1 MWTTLGASSQ
11 PCHRHVKN
19 FIAIKNG
26 QRVDSWENDC
36 LRQKDA
42 DSVGC
47 LFNPSFV
54 RGRCPRTAR
63 LEEVFWGI
71 LMTAKHSGSA
81 GGPPPD
87 FFDDP
92 AFAASLYAEADRR
105 AGGADRSARSSRE
118 TRDGRSKARQASVQ
132 NFSTVQP
139 SKRVSAFAKP
149 NQPYSGMPPV
159 SWSDA
164 DLELKPRIEPIAKRS
179 STRAAWGPQT
189 VDSAASGVESSPAA
203 APRREEPL
211 SVSAALRRM
220 TNALEGVLD
229 GIWITG
235 EVAEV
240 SLSSLGHLYFSLK
253 DEAALLSCAMFRS
266 ALGRGPI
273 FQKGDRIELLGR
285 VDIYA
290 PRGRLQMVG
299 TRWRP
304 AGVGSLY
311 EAFLKLKA
319 KLEAEGLFAPERK
332 KPIPRFVRRVVLVTS
347 AQAAAYGD
355 VLRTLE
361 RRTPWVKIMH
371 VDSLVQGTDAP
382 AALISALIAAQALTP
397 DVILLVRGGGSYE
410 DLQAFNDEELARTI
424 AALNVPVI
432 CGVGHEAD
440 FTIADFAADL
450 RASTPTAAAGSIGP
464 DRDTWLRRLDKCSDM
479 LERAVERA
487 YQHAAQRYDSA
498 AAHLPAEDRLLQP
511 WEQAMINARVRLCNA
526 AQGRLTDAER
536 AVEGAGL
543 RWRTAA
549 DFITPRQIRLERAAR
564 FLAQPDLCLR
574 APVQHLTAAAERFR
588 RLGLAAEERRGT
600 EVERQTKAL
609 SFFAHHAL
617 DAAAERLDRALRLRP
632 DPMREINA
640 AQRRVELAANAL
652 SLADPNRP
660 LRAGYARI
668 VTDADKVVSHAAELR
683 RGSAVRILFA
693 DGFAA
698 AEVQEVAMNTESSG
712 TGEQMP

>member
-1 MWTTLGASSQ
+1 
-11 PCHRHVKN
+11 
-19 FIAIKNG
+19 
-26 QRVDSWENDC
+26 
-36 LRQKDA
+36 
-42 DSVGC
+42 
-47 LFNPSFV
+47 
-54 RGRCPRTAR
+54 
-63 LEEVFWGI
+63 
-71 LMTAKHSGSA
+71 MTAKHSGSA

-92 AFAASLYAEADRR
+92 AFTASLYAEADRR

-139 SKRVSAFAKP
+139 SKRVPAFAKP

-164 DLELKPRIEPIAKRS
+164 DSELKPRIEPIAKRS

-189 VDSAASGVESSPAA
+189 VASAASGVESSPAA
-203 APRREEPL
+203 APRGEEPL

-319 KLEAEGLFAPERK
+319 KLEAEGLLAPERK
-332 KPIPRFVRRVVLVTS
+332 KTIPRFVRRVVLVTS

-371 VDSLVQGTDAP
+371 VDSLVQGADAP
-382 AALISALIAAQALTP
+382 ASLISALIAAQALTP

-424 AALNVPVI
+424 AALSVPVI

-450 RASTPTAAAGSIGP
+450 RASTPTAAAESIGP

>member
-1 MWTTLGASSQ
+1 MDNFGGIFTTLSQ
-11 PCHRHVKN
+11 TCKKFHCL
-19 FIAIKNG
+19 KNG
-26 QRVDSWENDC
+26 QCVDSWENDC

-42 DSVGC
+42 DLVGC

-63 LEEVFWGI
+63 LEVFWGI

-118 TRDGRSKARQASVQ
+118 TRDGRSKAPQASVQ

-139 SKRVSAFAKP
+139 SKRVPAFAKP

-189 VDSAASGVESSPAA
+189 VASAASGVESSPAA
-203 APRREEPL
+203 ALRREEPL

-273 FQKGDRIELLGR
+273 FQKGDRIELLGH

-319 KLEAEGLFAPERK
+319 KLEAEGLFASERK
-332 KPIPRFVRRVVLVTS
+332 KTIPRFVRRVVLVTS

-371 VDSLVQGTDAP
+371 VDSLVQGADAP

-424 AALNVPVI
+424 AALSVPVI

-450 RASTPTAAAGSIGP
+450 RASTPTAAAESIGP

-479 LERAVERA
+479 LERAAERA
-487 YQHAAQRYDSA
+487 YQHAAQRFDSA

-536 AVEGAGL
+536 AVEGASL

-600 EVERQTKAL
+600 EVERQAKAL

-640 AQRRVELAANAL
+640 AQRRMELAANAL

-668 VTDADKVVSHAAELR
+668 VTDADLVVSHAAELR

-698 AEVQEVAMNTESSG
+698 AEVQEVAMNAESSG
-712 TGEQMP
+712 TGEQMS

>member
-1 MWTTLGASSQ
+1 MDNFGGIFTTLSQ
-11 PCHRHVKN
+11 TCKKFHCL
-19 FIAIKNG
+19 KNG

-139 SKRVSAFAKP
+139 SKRVPAFAKP

-290 PRGRLQMVG
+290 LRGRLQMVG

-450 RASTPTAAAGSIGP
+450 RASTPTAAAESIGP

-588 RLGLAAEERRGT
+588 RLGLAAQERRET
-600 EVERQTKAL
+600 ELERQTKAL

>member
-1 MWTTLGASSQ
+1 MDNFGGIFTTLSQ
-11 PCHRHVKN
+11 TCKKFHCL
-19 FIAIKNG
+19 KNG

-139 SKRVSAFAKP
+139 SKRVPAFAKP

-450 RASTPTAAAGSIGP
+450 RASTPTAAAESIGP

>member
-1 MWTTLGASSQ
+1 MDNFGGIFTTLSQ
-11 PCHRHVKN
+11 TCKKFHCL
-19 FIAIKNG
+19 KNG

-132 NFSTVQP
+132 NFSTVQS
-139 SKRVSAFAKP
+139 SKRVPAFAKP

-450 RASTPTAAAGSIGP
+450 RASTPTAAAESIGP

-487 YQHAAQRYDSA
+487 YQHAAQRFDSA

-698 AEVQEVAMNTESSG
+698 AEVQEVAMNTKSSG

>member
-1 MWTTLGASSQ
+1 MGSVWILG
-11 PCHRHVKN
+11 K
-19 FIAIKNG
+19 
-26 QRVDSWENDC
+26 NDC

-47 LFNPSFV
+47 LFNPSFG

-132 NFSTVQP
+132 NFSTAQP
-139 SKRVSAFAKP
+139 SKRVPAFAKP

-450 RASTPTAAAGSIGP
+450 RASTPTAAAESIGP

-487 YQHAAQRYDSA
+487 YQHAAQRFDSA

>member
-1 MWTTLGASSQ
+1 MDNFGGIFTTLSQ
-11 PCHRHVKN
+11 TCKKFHCL
-19 FIAIKNG
+19 KNG
-26 QRVDSWENDC
+26 QCVDSWENDC
-36 LRQKDA
+36 LRQKDV

-63 LEEVFWGI
+63 LEVFWGI

-139 SKRVSAFAKP
+139 SKRVPAFAKP

-189 VDSAASGVESSPAA
+189 VASAASGVESSPAA
-203 APRREEPL
+203 APRGEEPL

-240 SLSSLGHLYFSLK
+240 SQSSLGHLYFSLK

-347 AQAAAYGD
+347 AQAAAYSD

-450 RASTPTAAAGSIGP
+450 RASTPTAAAESIGP

-487 YQHAAQRYDSA
+487 YQHAAQRFDSA

-536 AVEGAGL
+536 AVEGASL

-574 APVQHLTAAAERFR
+574 APVQHLTATAERFR

-668 VTDADKVVSHAAELR
+668 VTDADLVVSHAAELR

>member
-1 MWTTLGASSQ
+1 MDNFGGIFTTLSQ
-11 PCHRHVKN
+11 TCKKFHCL
-19 FIAIKNG
+19 KNG

-139 SKRVSAFAKP
+139 SKRVPAFAKP

-450 RASTPTAAAGSIGP
+450 RASTPTAAAESIGP

-543 RWRTAA
+543 RWHTAA

-588 RLGLAAEERRGT
+588 RLGLAAQERRET
-600 EVERQTKAL
+600 ELERQTKAL

>member
-1 MWTTLGASSQ
+1 MA
-11 PCHRHVKN
+11 
-19 FIAIKNG
+19 
-26 QRVDSWENDC
+26 
-36 LRQKDA
+36 
-42 DSVGC
+42 
-47 LFNPSFV
+47 
-54 RGRCPRTAR
+54 
-63 LEEVFWGI
+63 
-71 LMTAKHSGSA
+71 AKHSGSA

-118 TRDGRSKARQASVQ
+118 SRGGRSKARQASVQ
-132 NFSTVQP
+132 NFSTAQP
-139 SKRVSAFAKP
+139 SKRVPAFAKP

-189 VDSAASGVESSPAA
+189 AASAASGVESSPAA

-361 RRTPWVKIMH
+361 RRTP
-371 VDSLVQGTDAP
+371 
-382 AALISALIAAQALTP
+382 
-397 DVILLVRGGGSYE
+397 
-410 DLQAFNDEELARTI
+410 
-424 AALNVPVI
+424 
-432 CGVGHEAD
+432 
-440 FTIADFAADL
+440 
-450 RASTPTAAAGSIGP
+450 
-464 DRDTWLRRLDKCSDM
+464 
-479 LERAVERA
+479 
-487 YQHAAQRYDSA
+487 
-498 AAHLPAEDRLLQP
+498 
-511 WEQAMINARVRLCNA
+511 
-526 AQGRLTDAER
+526 
-536 AVEGAGL
+536 
-543 RWRTAA
+543 
-549 DFITPRQIRLERAAR
+549 
-564 FLAQPDLCLR
+564 
-574 APVQHLTAAAERFR
+574 
-588 RLGLAAEERRGT
+588 
-600 EVERQTKAL
+600 
-609 SFFAHHAL
+609 
-617 DAAAERLDRALRLRP
+617 
-632 DPMREINA
+632 
-640 AQRRVELAANAL
+640 
-652 SLADPNRP
+652 
-660 LRAGYARI
+660 
-668 VTDADKVVSHAAELR
+668 
-683 RGSAVRILFA
+683 
-693 DGFAA
+693 
-698 AEVQEVAMNTESSG
+698 
-712 TGEQMP
+712 

>member
-1 MWTTLGASSQ
+1 MDNFGGIFTTLSQ
-11 PCHRHVKN
+11 TCKKFHCL
-19 FIAIKNG
+19 KNG

-139 SKRVSAFAKP
+139 SKRVPAFAKP
-149 NQPYSGMPPV
+149 NQPYSGMLPV

-189 VDSAASGVESSPAA
+189 VASAASGVESSPAA
-203 APRREEPL
+203 APRGEEPL

-266 ALGRGPI
+266 AQGRGPI

-450 RASTPTAAAGSIGP
+450 RASTPTAAAESIGP

-549 DFITPRQIRLERAAR
+549 DFITPRQKRLERAAR

-698 AEVQEVAMNTESSG
+698 AEVQEITMNTESSG

>member
-1 MWTTLGASSQ
+1 MDNFGGIFTTLSQ
-11 PCHRHVKN
+11 TCKKFHCL
-19 FIAIKNG
+19 KNG

-632 DPMREINA
+632 DPMREIND

>member
-1 MWTTLGASSQ
+1 MDNFGGIFTTLSQ
-11 PCHRHVKN
+11 TCKKFHCL
-19 FIAIKNG
+19 KNG
-26 QRVDSWENDC
+26 QCVDSWENDC

-63 LEEVFWGI
+63 LEVFWGI

-139 SKRVSAFAKP
+139 SKRVPAFAKP

-189 VDSAASGVESSPAA
+189 VASAASGVESSPAA
-203 APRREEPL
+203 ALRREEPL

-273 FQKGDRIELLGR
+273 FQKGDRIELLGH

-319 KLEAEGLFAPERK
+319 KLEAEGLFASERK
-332 KPIPRFVRRVVLVTS
+332 KTIPRFVRRVVLVTS

-371 VDSLVQGTDAP
+371 VDSLVQGADAP

-424 AALNVPVI
+424 AALSVPVI

-450 RASTPTAAAGSIGP
+450 RASTPTAAAESIGP

-479 LERAVERA
+479 LERAAERA
-487 YQHAAQRYDSA
+487 YQHAAQRFDSA

-536 AVEGAGL
+536 AVEGASL

-600 EVERQTKAL
+600 EVERQAKAL

-640 AQRRVELAANAL
+640 AQRRMELAANAL

-668 VTDADKVVSHAAELR
+668 VTDADLVVSHAAELR

-698 AEVQEVAMNTESSG
+698 AEVQEVAMNAESSG
-712 TGEQMP
+712 TGEQMS

>member
-1 MWTTLGASSQ
+1 MDNFGGIFTTLSQ
-11 PCHRHVKN
+11 TCKKFHCL
-19 FIAIKNG
+19 KNG
-26 QRVDSWENDC
+26 QCVDSWENDC

-63 LEEVFWGI
+63 LEVFWGI

-118 TRDGRSKARQASVQ
+118 TRDGRSKAPQASVQ

-139 SKRVSAFAKP
+139 SKRVPAFAKP

-189 VDSAASGVESSPAA
+189 VASAASGVESSPAA
-203 APRREEPL
+203 ALRREEPL

-273 FQKGDRIELLGR
+273 FQKGDRIELLGH

-319 KLEAEGLFAPERK
+319 KLEAEGLFASERK
-332 KPIPRFVRRVVLVTS
+332 KTIPRFVRRVVLVTS

-371 VDSLVQGTDAP
+371 VDSLVQGADAP

-450 RASTPTAAAGSIGP
+450 RASTPTAAAESIGP

-588 RLGLAAEERRGT
+588 RLGLAAQERRET
-600 EVERQTKAL
+600 ELERQTKAL

>member
-1 MWTTLGASSQ
+1 MDNFGGIFTTLSQ
-11 PCHRHVKN
+11 TCKKFRCL
-19 FIAIKNG
+19 KNG
-26 QRVDSWENDC
+26 QCVDSWENDC

-63 LEEVFWGI
+63 LEVFWGI

-118 TRDGRSKARQASVQ
+118 TRDGRSKAPQASVQ

-139 SKRVSAFAKP
+139 SKRVPAFAKP

-189 VDSAASGVESSPAA
+189 VASAASGVESSPAA
-203 APRREEPL
+203 ALRREEPL

-273 FQKGDRIELLGR
+273 FQKGDRIELLGH

-319 KLEAEGLFAPERK
+319 KLEAEGLFASERK
-332 KPIPRFVRRVVLVTS
+332 KTIPRFVRRVVLVTS

-450 RASTPTAAAGSIGP
+450 RASTPTAAAESIGP

-479 LERAVERA
+479 LERAAERA
-487 YQHAAQRYDSA
+487 YQHAAQRFDSA

-536 AVEGAGL
+536 AVEGASL

-574 APVQHLTAAAERFR
+574 APVQHLTATAERFR

>member
-1 MWTTLGASSQ
+1 MDNFGGIFTTLSQ
-11 PCHRHVKN
+11 TCKKFHCL
-19 FIAIKNG
+19 KNG

-71 LMTAKHSGSA
+71 LMTAKHSSSA

-139 SKRVSAFAKP
+139 SKRVPAFAKP

-450 RASTPTAAAGSIGP
+450 RASTPTAAAESIGP

-588 RLGLAAEERRGT
+588 RLGLAAQERRET
-600 EVERQTKAL
+600 ELERQTKAL

>member
-1 MWTTLGASSQ
+1 MDNFGGIFTTLSQ
-11 PCHRHVKN
+11 TCKKFHCL
-19 FIAIKNG
+19 KNG

-118 TRDGRSKARQASVQ
+118 TRDGRSKARQAAVQ

>member
-1 MWTTLGASSQ
+1 MDNFGGIFTTLSQ
-11 PCHRHVKN
+11 TCKKFHCL
-19 FIAIKNG
+19 KNG

-139 SKRVSAFAKP
+139 SKRVPAFAKP

-220 TNALEGVLD
+220 TNALEDVLD

-450 RASTPTAAAGSIGP
+450 RASTPTAAAESIGP

-588 RLGLAAEERRGT
+588 RLGLAAQERRET
-600 EVERQTKAL
+600 ELERQTKAL

>member
-1 MWTTLGASSQ
+1 
-11 PCHRHVKN
+11 
-19 FIAIKNG
+19 
-26 QRVDSWENDC
+26 
-36 LRQKDA
+36 
-42 DSVGC
+42 
-47 LFNPSFV
+47 
-54 RGRCPRTAR
+54 
-63 LEEVFWGI
+63 
-71 LMTAKHSGSA
+71 MTAKHSGSA

-92 AFAASLYAEADRR
+92 AFTASLYAEADRR

-118 TRDGRSKARQASVQ
+118 SQVGRSKAPKASVQ
-132 NFSTVQP
+132 NFSTAQP
-139 SKRVSAFAKP
+139 SKRVPAFAKP

-164 DLELKPRIEPIAKRS
+164 DSELKPRIEPIAKRS

-189 VDSAASGVESSPAA
+189 AASAASGVESSPAA
-203 APRREEPL
+203 TPRREEPL

-332 KPIPRFVRRVVLVTS
+332 KPIPRFVRRVALVTS

-371 VDSLVQGTDAP
+371 VDSLVQGADAP
-382 AALISALIAAQALTP
+382 ASLISALIAAQALTP

-424 AALNVPVI
+424 AALSVPVI

-450 RASTPTAAAGSIGP
+450 RASTPTAAAESIGP
-464 DRDTWLRRLDKCSDM
+464 DRDAWLRRLDKCADM
-479 LERAVERA
+479 LERAAERA
-487 YQHAAQRYDSA
+487 YQHAAQRFDSA

-564 FLAQPDLCLR
+564 FLTQLDPAEDQLLQPWEQALINAQARLCNAAQGRLTDAERAVEGASLRWRTAADFITPRHIRLERAARFLAQPDLCLR
-574 APVQHLTAAAERFR
+574 APVQHLTAVAERFR

-617 DAAAERLDRALRLRP
+617 DAAAARLDRALRLRP

-668 VTDADKVVSHAAELR
+668 VTDADLVVSHAAELR

-698 AEVQEVAMNTESSG
+698 AEVQEITMNTESSE

>member
-1 MWTTLGASSQ
+1 MDNFGGIFTTLSQ
-11 PCHRHVKN
+11 TCKKFHCL
-19 FIAIKNG
+19 KNG

-450 RASTPTAAAGSIGP
+450 RASTPTAAAESIGP
-464 DRDTWLRRLDKCSDM
+464 DRDAWLRRLDKCADM
-479 LERAVERA
+479 LERAAERA
-487 YQHAAQRYDSA
+487 YQHAAQRFDSA
-498 AAHLPAEDRLLQP
+498 ATHLPPEDRLLQP

>member
-1 MWTTLGASSQ
+1 MDNFGGIFTTLSQ
-11 PCHRHVKN
+11 TCKKFHCL
-19 FIAIKNG
+19 KNG

-139 SKRVSAFAKP
+139 SKRVPAFAKP

-450 RASTPTAAAGSIGP
+450 RASTPTAAAESIGP

-511 WEQAMINARVRLCNA
+511 WEQAMINVRVRLCNA

-588 RLGLAAEERRGT
+588 RLGLAAQERRET
-600 EVERQTKAL
+600 ELERQTKAL

>member
-1 MWTTLGASSQ
+1 M
-11 PCHRHVKN
+11 
-19 FIAIKNG
+19 
-26 QRVDSWENDC
+26 
-36 LRQKDA
+36 
-42 DSVGC
+42 
-47 LFNPSFV
+47 
-54 RGRCPRTAR
+54 
-63 LEEVFWGI
+63 
-71 LMTAKHSGSA
+71 
-81 GGPPPD
+81 
-87 FFDDP
+87 
-92 AFAASLYAEADRR
+92 
-105 AGGADRSARSSRE
+105 
-118 TRDGRSKARQASVQ
+118 
-132 NFSTVQP
+132 
-139 SKRVSAFAKP
+139 
-149 NQPYSGMPPV
+149 
-159 SWSDA
+159 
-164 DLELKPRIEPIAKRS
+164 
-179 STRAAWGPQT
+179 
-189 VDSAASGVESSPAA
+189 
-203 APRREEPL
+203 
-211 SVSAALRRM
+211 SAALRRM

-273 FQKGDRIELLGR
+273 FQKGDRIELLGH

-319 KLEAEGLFAPERK
+319 KLEAEGLFASERK
-332 KPIPRFVRRVVLVTS
+332 KTIPRFVRRVVLVTS

-371 VDSLVQGTDAP
+371 VDSLVQGADAP

-424 AALNVPVI
+424 AALSVPVI

-450 RASTPTAAAGSIGP
+450 RASTPTAAAESIGP

-479 LERAVERA
+479 LERAAERA
-487 YQHAAQRYDSA
+487 YQHAAQRFDSA

-536 AVEGAGL
+536 AVEGASL

-600 EVERQTKAL
+600 EVERQAKAL

-640 AQRRVELAANAL
+640 AQRRMELAANAL

-668 VTDADKVVSHAAELR
+668 VTDADLVVSHAAELR

-698 AEVQEVAMNTESSG
+698 AEVQEVAMNAESSG
-712 TGEQMP
+712 TGEQMS

>member
-1 MWTTLGASSQ
+1 MDNFGGIFTTLSQ
-11 PCHRHVKN
+11 TCKKFHCL
-19 FIAIKNG
+19 KNG

-139 SKRVSAFAKP
+139 SKRVPAFAKP

-285 VDIYA
+285 VDIYV

-450 RASTPTAAAGSIGP
+450 RASTPTAAAESIGP

-668 VTDADKVVSHAAELR
+668 VTDAGKVVSHAAELR

>member
-1 MWTTLGASSQ
+1 M
-11 PCHRHVKN
+11 
-19 FIAIKNG
+19 
-26 QRVDSWENDC
+26 
-36 LRQKDA
+36 
-42 DSVGC
+42 
-47 LFNPSFV
+47 
-54 RGRCPRTAR
+54 
-63 LEEVFWGI
+63 
-71 LMTAKHSGSA
+71 
-81 GGPPPD
+81 
-87 FFDDP
+87 
-92 AFAASLYAEADRR
+92 
-105 AGGADRSARSSRE
+105 
-118 TRDGRSKARQASVQ
+118 
-132 NFSTVQP
+132 
-139 SKRVSAFAKP
+139 
-149 NQPYSGMPPV
+149 
-159 SWSDA
+159 
-164 DLELKPRIEPIAKRS
+164 
-179 STRAAWGPQT
+179 
-189 VDSAASGVESSPAA
+189 
-203 APRREEPL
+203 
-211 SVSAALRRM
+211 SAALRRM

-371 VDSLVQGTDAP
+371 VDSLVQGADAP

-424 AALNVPVI
+424 AALSVPVI

-450 RASTPTAAAGSIGP
+450 RASTPTAAAESIGP
-464 DRDTWLRRLDKCSDM
+464 DRDTWLRRLDKCADM
-479 LERAVERA
+479 LERAAERA
-487 YQHAAQRYDSA
+487 YQHAAQRFDSA

-511 WEQAMINARVRLCNA
+511 WEQAMNNARVRLCNA

-536 AVEGAGL
+536 AVESAGL

-617 DAAAERLDRALRLRP
+617 DAAAARLDRALRLRP

-668 VTDADKVVSHAAELR
+668 VTDADLVVSHAAELR

-698 AEVQEVAMNTESSG
+698 AEVQEVAINTESSG
-712 TGEQMP
+712 TGEQKP

>member
-1 MWTTLGASSQ
+1 MDNFGGIFTTLSQ
-11 PCHRHVKN
+11 TCKKFHCL
-19 FIAIKNG
+19 KNG
-26 QRVDSWENDC
+26 QCVDSWENDC

-63 LEEVFWGI
+63 LEVFWGI

-118 TRDGRSKARQASVQ
+118 TRDGRSKAPQASVQ

-139 SKRVSAFAKP
+139 SKRVPAFAKP
-149 NQPYSGMPPV
+149 NQPYSRMPPV

-189 VDSAASGVESSPAA
+189 VASAASGVESSPAA
-203 APRREEPL
+203 ALRREEPL

-266 ALGRGPI
+266 AQGRGPI
-273 FQKGDRIELLGR
+273 FQKGDRIELLGH

-319 KLEAEGLFAPERK
+319 KLEAEGLFASERK
-332 KPIPRFVRRVVLVTS
+332 KTIPRFVRRVVLVTS

-371 VDSLVQGTDAP
+371 VDSLVQGADAP

-424 AALNVPVI
+424 AALSVPVI

-450 RASTPTAAAGSIGP
+450 RASTPTAAAESIGP

-479 LERAVERA
+479 LERAAERA
-487 YQHAAQRYDSA
+487 YQHAAQRFDSA

-536 AVEGAGL
+536 AVEGASL

-600 EVERQTKAL
+600 EVERQAKAL

-640 AQRRVELAANAL
+640 AQRRMELAANAL

-668 VTDADKVVSHAAELR
+668 VTDADLVVSHAAELR

-698 AEVQEVAMNTESSG
+698 AEVQEVAMNAESSG
-712 TGEQMP
+712 TGEQMS

>member
-1 MWTTLGASSQ
+1 MDNFGGIFTTLSQ
-11 PCHRHVKN
+11 TCKKFHCL
-19 FIAIKNG
+19 KNG

-63 LEEVFWGI
+63 LEVFWGI

-118 TRDGRSKARQASVQ
+118 TRDGRSKAPQASVQ

-139 SKRVSAFAKP
+139 SKRVPAFAKP

-189 VDSAASGVESSPAA
+189 VASAASGVESSPAA
-203 APRREEPL
+203 ALRREEPL

-273 FQKGDRIELLGR
+273 FQKGDRIELLGH

-319 KLEAEGLFAPERK
+319 KLEAEGLFASERK
-332 KPIPRFVRRVVLVTS
+332 KTIPRFVRRVVLVTS

-450 RASTPTAAAGSIGP
+450 RASTPTAAAESIGP

-479 LERAVERA
+479 LERAAERA
-487 YQHAAQRYDSA
+487 YQHAAQRFDSA

-536 AVEGAGL
+536 AVEGASL

-574 APVQHLTAAAERFR
+574 APVQHLTATAERFR

>member
-1 MWTTLGASSQ
+1 
-11 PCHRHVKN
+11 
-19 FIAIKNG
+19 
-26 QRVDSWENDC
+26 
-36 LRQKDA
+36 
-42 DSVGC
+42 
-47 LFNPSFV
+47 
-54 RGRCPRTAR
+54 
-63 LEEVFWGI
+63 
-71 LMTAKHSGSA
+71 MTAKYSGSA

-132 NFSTVQP
+132 NFSTAQP
-139 SKRVSAFAKP
+139 SKRVPAFAKP

-179 STRAAWGPQT
+179 STRVAWGPQT
-189 VDSAASGVESSPAA
+189 VASAASGVESSPAA

-450 RASTPTAAAGSIGP
+450 RASTPTAAAESIGP

-487 YQHAAQRYDSA
+487 YQHAAQRFDSA

>member
-1 MWTTLGASSQ
+1 MDNFGGIFTTLSQ
-11 PCHRHVKN
+11 TCKKFHCL
-19 FIAIKNG
+19 KNG

-549 DFITPRQIRLERAAR
+549 DFITPRQIRLELAAR

>member
-1 MWTTLGASSQ
+1 MDNFGGIFTTLSQ
-11 PCHRHVKN
+11 TCKKFHCL
-19 FIAIKNG
+19 KNG

-139 SKRVSAFAKP
+139 SKRVPAFAKP

-450 RASTPTAAAGSIGP
+450 RASTPTAAAESIGP

-588 RLGLAAEERRGT
+588 RLGVAAQERRET
-600 EVERQTKAL
+600 ELERQTKAL

>member
-1 MWTTLGASSQ
+1 MDNFGGIFTTLSQ
-11 PCHRHVKN
+11 TCKKFHCL
-19 FIAIKNG
+19 KNG
-26 QRVDSWENDC
+26 QCVDSWENDC

-63 LEEVFWGI
+63 LEVFWGI

-118 TRDGRSKARQASVQ
+118 TRDGRSKAPQASVQ

-139 SKRVSAFAKP
+139 SKRVPAFAKP

-189 VDSAASGVESSPAA
+189 VASAASGVESSPAA
-203 APRREEPL
+203 ALRREEPL

-273 FQKGDRIELLGR
+273 FQKGDRIELLGH

-311 EAFLKLKA
+311 AAFLKLKA
-319 KLEAEGLFAPERK
+319 KLEAEGLFASERK
-332 KPIPRFVRRVVLVTS
+332 KTIPRFVRRVVLVTS

-371 VDSLVQGTDAP
+371 VDSLVQGADAP

-424 AALNVPVI
+424 AALSVPVI

-450 RASTPTAAAGSIGP
+450 RASTPTAAAESIGP

-479 LERAVERA
+479 LERAAERA
-487 YQHAAQRYDSA
+487 YQHAAQRFDSA

-536 AVEGAGL
+536 AVEGASL

-600 EVERQTKAL
+600 EVERQAKAL

-640 AQRRVELAANAL
+640 AQRRMELAANAL

-668 VTDADKVVSHAAELR
+668 VTDADLVVSHAAELR

-698 AEVQEVAMNTESSG
+698 AEVQEVAMNAESSG
-712 TGEQMP
+712 TGEQMS

>member
-1 MWTTLGASSQ
+1 MDNFGGIFTTLSQ
-11 PCHRHVKN
+11 TCKKFHCL
-19 FIAIKNG
+19 KNG

-139 SKRVSAFAKP
+139 SKRVPAFAKP

-450 RASTPTAAAGSIGP
+450 RAWTPTAAAESIGP

-588 RLGLAAEERRGT
+588 RLGLAAQERRET
-600 EVERQTKAL
+600 ELERQTKAL

>member
-1 MWTTLGASSQ
+1 MSIQS
-11 PCHRHVKN
+11 
-19 FIAIKNG
+19 I
-26 QRVDSWENDC
+26 
-36 LRQKDA
+36 LRQRA
-42 DSVGC
+42 LSSNC
-47 LFNPSFV
+47 TPRSF
-54 RGRCPRTAR
+54 
-63 LEEVFWGI
+63 LGI

-118 TRDGRSKARQASVQ
+118 TRDGRSKAPQASVQ

-139 SKRVSAFAKP
+139 SKRVPAFAKP

-189 VDSAASGVESSPAA
+189 VASAASGVESSPAA
-203 APRREEPL
+203 ALRREEPL

-273 FQKGDRIELLGR
+273 FQKGDRIELLGH

-319 KLEAEGLFAPERK
+319 KLEAEGLFASERK
-332 KPIPRFVRRVVLVTS
+332 KTIPRFVRRVVLVTS

-371 VDSLVQGTDAP
+371 VDSLVQGADAP

-424 AALNVPVI
+424 AALSVPVI

-450 RASTPTAAAGSIGP
+450 RASTPTAAAESIGP

-479 LERAVERA
+479 LERAAERA
-487 YQHAAQRYDSA
+487 YQHAAQRFDSA

-536 AVEGAGL
+536 AVEGASL

-600 EVERQTKAL
+600 EVERQAKAL

-640 AQRRVELAANAL
+640 AQRRMELAANAL

-668 VTDADKVVSHAAELR
+668 VTDADLVVSHAAELR

-698 AEVQEVAMNTESSG
+698 AEVQEVAMNAESSG
-712 TGEQMP
+712 TGEQMS

>member
-1 MWTTLGASSQ
+1 MDNFGGIFTTLSQ
-11 PCHRHVKN
+11 TCKKFRCL
-19 FIAIKNG
+19 KNG
-26 QRVDSWENDC
+26 QCVDSWENDC

-63 LEEVFWGI
+63 LEVFWGI

-118 TRDGRSKARQASVQ
+118 TRDGRSKAPQASVQ

-139 SKRVSAFAKP
+139 SKRVPAFAKP

-189 VDSAASGVESSPAA
+189 VASAASGVESSPAA
-203 APRREEPL
+203 ALRREEPL

-273 FQKGDRIELLGR
+273 FQKGDRIELLGH

-319 KLEAEGLFAPERK
+319 KLEAEGLFASERK
-332 KPIPRFVRRVVLVTS
+332 KTIPRFVRRVVLVTS

-382 AALISALIAAQALTP
+382 AALISTLIAAQALTP

-450 RASTPTAAAGSIGP
+450 RASTPTAAAESIGP

-479 LERAVERA
+479 LERAAERA
-487 YQHAAQRYDSA
+487 YQHAAQRFDSA

-536 AVEGAGL
+536 AVEGASL

-574 APVQHLTAAAERFR
+574 APVQHLTATAERFR

>member
-1 MWTTLGASSQ
+1 MDNFGGIFTTLSQ
-11 PCHRHVKN
+11 TCKKFHCL
-19 FIAIKNG
+19 KNG
-26 QRVDSWENDC
+26 QCVDSWENDC

-63 LEEVFWGI
+63 LEVFWGI

-105 AGGADRSARSSRE
+105 AGGADRSARSLRE
-118 TRDGRSKARQASVQ
+118 TRDGRSKAPQASVQ

-139 SKRVSAFAKP
+139 SKRVPAFAKP

-189 VDSAASGVESSPAA
+189 VASAASGVESSPAA
-203 APRREEPL
+203 ALRREEPL

-273 FQKGDRIELLGR
+273 FQKGDRIELLGH

-319 KLEAEGLFAPERK
+319 KLEAEGLFASERK
-332 KPIPRFVRRVVLVTS
+332 KTIPRFVRRVVLVTS

-371 VDSLVQGTDAP
+371 VDSLVQGADAP

-424 AALNVPVI
+424 AALSVPVI

-450 RASTPTAAAGSIGP
+450 RASTPTAAAESIGP

-479 LERAVERA
+479 LERAAERA
-487 YQHAAQRYDSA
+487 YQHAAQRFDSA

-536 AVEGAGL
+536 AVEGASL

-600 EVERQTKAL
+600 EVERQAKAL

-640 AQRRVELAANAL
+640 AQRRMELAANAL

-668 VTDADKVVSHAAELR
+668 VTDADLVVSHAAELR

-698 AEVQEVAMNTESSG
+698 AEVQEVAMNAESSG
-712 TGEQMP
+712 TGEQMS

>member
-1 MWTTLGASSQ
+1 MDNFGGIFTTLSQ
-11 PCHRHVKN
+11 TCKKFHCL
-19 FIAIKNG
+19 KNG
-26 QRVDSWENDC
+26 QCVDSWENDC

-63 LEEVFWGI
+63 LEVFWGI

>member
-1 MWTTLGASSQ
+1 MDNFGGIFTTLSQ
-11 PCHRHVKN
+11 TCKKFHCL
-19 FIAIKNG
+19 KNG

-139 SKRVSAFAKP
+139 SKRVPAFAKP

-450 RASTPTAAAGSIGP
+450 RASTPTAAAESIGP

-498 AAHLPAEDRLLQP
+498 AAHLPAEDRLPQP

-588 RLGLAAEERRGT
+588 RLGLAAQERRET
-600 EVERQTKAL
+600 ELERQTKAL

>member
-1 MWTTLGASSQ
+1 MDNFGGIFTTLSQ
-11 PCHRHVKN
+11 TCKKFHCL
-19 FIAIKNG
+19 KNG
-26 QRVDSWENDC
+26 QYVDSWENDC

-63 LEEVFWGI
+63 LEVFWGI

-139 SKRVSAFAKP
+139 SKRVPAFAKP

-179 STRAAWGPQT
+179 STHAAWGPQT
-189 VDSAASGVESSPAA
+189 VASAASGVESSPAA
-203 APRREEPL
+203 APRGEEPL

-371 VDSLVQGTDAP
+371 VDSLVQGADAP
-382 AALISALIAAQALTP
+382 ASLISALIAAQALTP

-424 AALNVPVI
+424 AALSVPVI

-450 RASTPTAAAGSIGP
+450 RASTPTAAAESIGP
-464 DRDTWLRRLDKCSDM
+464 DRDTWLRRLDKCADM
-479 LERAVERA
+479 LERAAERA
-487 YQHAAQRYDSA
+487 YQHAAQRFDSA

-511 WEQAMINARVRLCNA
+511 WEQALINAQTRLCNA

-536 AVEGAGL
+536 AAEGAGL

-588 RLGLAAEERRGT
+588 RFGLAAQERRET
-600 EVERQTKAL
+600 ELERQTKAL
-609 SFFAHHAL
+609 SIFAHHAL

-668 VTDADKVVSHAAELR
+668 VTDADLVVSHAAELR

-698 AEVQEVAMNTESSG
+698 AEVQEINMNAESSG

>member
-1 MWTTLGASSQ
+1 MDNFGGIFTTLSQ
-11 PCHRHVKN
+11 TCKKFHCL
-19 FIAIKNG
+19 KNG

-118 TRDGRSKARQASVQ
+118 SRGGRSKARQASVQ

-139 SKRVSAFAKP
+139 SRRVPAFAKP

-189 VDSAASGVESSPAA
+189 AASAASGVESSPAA

-319 KLEAEGLFAPERK
+319 KLEDEGLFAPERK

-450 RASTPTAAAGSIGP
+450 RASTPTAAAESIGP

-487 YQHAAQRYDSA
+487 YQHAAQRFDSA

-536 AVEGAGL
+536 AVESAGL

>member
-1 MWTTLGASSQ
+1 MDNFGGIFTTLSQ
-11 PCHRHVKN
+11 TCKKFHCL
-19 FIAIKNG
+19 KNG

-139 SKRVSAFAKP
+139 SKRVPAFAKP

-410 DLQAFNDEELARTI
+410 DLQAFNDEELTRTI

-450 RASTPTAAAGSIGP
+450 RASTPTAAAESIGP

-588 RLGLAAEERRGT
+588 RLGLAAQERRET
-600 EVERQTKAL
+600 ELERQTKAL